1 MSSLSQFDKNTVT
14 AATYGRDFVTS
25 IDVDAIVDATD
36 TADITHVT
44 DITDTDETHDS
55 TDATDAT
62 DATGAIDAATSDDFS
77 FSSCEV
83 HGMERI
89 DTCFQSHATQQIG
102 SDDSATR
109 LCFACTLCCG
119 I

>member
-1 MSSLSQFDKNTVT
+1 MSQFDKNTIT

-25 IDVDAIVDATD
+25 VDVDAIVHATD
-36 TADITHVT
+36 TA

-62 DATGAIDAATSDDFS
+62 DAIDAATSDDYS

>member
-25 IDVDAIVDATD
+25 IDVDAIVHATD
-36 TADITHVT
+36 TADIT
-44 DITDTDETHDS
+44 DITDTDETL
-55 TDATDAT
+55 
-62 DATGAIDAATSDDFS
+62 DAATSDDFS

>member
-1 MSSLSQFDKNTVT
+1 MSSMSQFDKNTIT

-25 IDVDAIVDATD
+25 VDVDAIVHATD
-36 TADITHVT
+36 TA

-62 DATGAIDAATSDDFS
+62 DAIDAATSDDYS

>member
-1 MSSLSQFDKNTVT
+1 MSSLSQFDKNTIT

-25 IDVDAIVDATD
+25 VDVDAIVHATD
-36 TADITHVT
+36 TA

-62 DATGAIDAATSDDFS
+62 DAIDAATSDDYS